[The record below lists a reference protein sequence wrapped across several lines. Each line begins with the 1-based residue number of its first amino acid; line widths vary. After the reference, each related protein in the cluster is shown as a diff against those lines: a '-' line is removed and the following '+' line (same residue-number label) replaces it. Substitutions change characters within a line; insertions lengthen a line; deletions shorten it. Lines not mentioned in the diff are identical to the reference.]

1 LRLSQLPALGRLFG
15 TYSGAN
21 LATVLFEVD
30 LMFGLNRLSIQS
42 KMIVLL
48 LAVSLTSIGVIA
60 AIGYSSA
67 RTALIRSAEN
77 QLQGIR
83 VAKTTTLKEM
93 LDALRDQVISI
104 SDSRAVIEGMSEFK
118 NAYRELSSKALSSNE
133 EEKLKDFYNTIYLPE
148 LSRRI
153 EGKPVLERYLP
164 KAAAERYL
172 QYHYIASNPNP
183 YLKMQELTLATSDS
197 SQYGQVHSKLHGLYS
212 RVVKIFGFEDLML
225 IDPETL
231 DIVYSYQKTTE
242 FGTNLL
248 DGPYAAT
255 NLGDRVRT
263 IRAARDRDDF
273 KIADFEPYRP
283 SLGLPMGF
291 AMSPIFDGT
300 KMIGILALQFP
311 IETFNRVLSG
321 EYNWSAEGLGETG
334 EVYVVG
340 PDRTFRSRSR
350 LMYSNSDSFIQKL
363 QESGAAKSIIDA
375 VKIKRTAMN
384 IIPVNN
390 SSVEEAFRGHSG
402 IARVSDYLGKPV
414 LSAYG
419 PLELDSLRWAVVAQ
433 IDLAEAEAPAREFG
447 RKVIIISS
455 AMALLVSVLALIS
468 SFLLTKPL
476 RDLTDGARRI
486 GAGETNVKVSVSSRD
501 EFGELARVFNEM
513 SDNITSQTERLAEQD
528 RQNQELLLSI
538 LPASAVEQRREGD
551 EKANREF
558 ADVSVLFSEIHGME
572 DLGDRIGEAKALSI
586 LSDLI
591 GAFDDAAEK
600 FGIEK
605 VKTIGASYLAV
616 CGLSITRPDHARRV
630 VQFAEE
636 MTRVVAVFNRDQKS
650 DLKIAI
656 GINSGPVVG
665 GVTGRRKFLYDLWGD
680 TVTIAKKL
688 TSGDGAAIRVTE
700 GVRSR
705 LGEQFSFN
713 GPTRIELDG
722 KPAIEAWQIAV

>member
-1 LRLSQLPALGRLFG
+1 MRLSQLPALGRLFG
-15 TYSGAN
+15 THSGAN

-42 KMIVLL
+42 KMILLL

-104 SDSRAVIEGMSEFK
+104 SDSRAVIEGMSEFR

-148 LSRRI
+148 LSRRV

-164 KAAAERYL
+164 RAAAERYL

-225 IDPETL
+225 IDPDTL

-350 LMYSNSDSFIQKL
+350 LMYSNADSFIQKL

-375 VKIKRTAMN
+375 VKAKRTAMN

-513 SDNITSQTERLAEQD
+513 SDNITSQTELLAEQD

-572 DLGDRIGEAKALSI
+572 DLGDRIGESKALSI

-636 MTRVVAVFNRDQKS
+636 MTRVIAVFNRDQKS

>member
-1 LRLSQLPALGRLFG
+1 ML
-15 TYSGAN
+15 
-21 LATVLFEVD
+21 
-30 LMFGLNRLSIQS
+30 GLNRLSIQS
-42 KMIVLL
+42 KMILL
-48 LAVSLTSIGVIA
+48 LLGVSLSSIGIIA
-60 AIGYSSA
+60 SIGYSSA
-67 RTALIRSAEN
+67 KAALIRSAEN

-93 LDALRDQVISI
+93 LDALKDQVISI
-104 SDSRAVIEGMSEFK
+104 SDSRAVIDGMNQFK
-118 NAYRELSSKALSSNE
+118 NAYRELRSKTISSE
-133 EEKLKDFYNTIYLPE
+133 EYDKLKDFYNARYLPE
-148 LSRRI
+148 LAKSI
-153 EGKPVLERYLP
+153 DGSPMLERYLP
-164 KAAAERYL
+164 SAPAARYL

-183 YLKMQELTLATSDS
+183 YLKMQDLSVAVNDTSEYS
-197 SQYGQVHSKLHGLYS
+197 QVHANLHGLFS
-212 RVVKIFGFEDLML
+212 RAVKIFGFEDLML
-225 IDPETL
+225 IDADTL
-231 DIVYSYQKTTE
+231 EIVYSYQKTAE
-242 FGTNLL
+242 FATNLM

-311 IETFNRVLSG
+311 IEIFNRVLSG
-321 EYNWSAEGLGETG
+321 DYNWSAEGLGETG

-350 LMYSNSDSFIQKL
+350 LMYSNPDVFIQKL
-363 QESGAAKSIIDA
+363 QESGASKSTIEA
-375 VKIKRTAMN
+375 VKMKRTAMN
-384 IIPVNN
+384 IIPVKNR
-390 SSVEEAFRGHSG
+390 SVEEAFRGHSG
-402 IARVSDYLGKPV
+402 INRVNDYLGKPV

-419 PLELDSLRWAVVAQ
+419 PLELDSLRWAVLAE
-433 IDLAEAEAPAREFG
+433 IDVAEAEAPAREFG

-468 SFLLTKPL
+468 SYLLTKPL
-476 RDLTDGARRI
+476 RMLTDGARRI
-486 GAGETNVKVSVSSRD
+486 GLGETNVKVVVSSRD

-572 DLGDRIGEAKALSI
+572 ELGARIGEAKALSV

-591 GAFDDAAEK
+591 AAFDDAAEK

-630 VQFAEE
+630 LQFAED
-636 MTRVVAVFNRDQKS
+636 MSRVIAIFNRDHKA

-680 TVTIAKKL
+680 TVSIAKKL
-688 TSGDGAAIRVTE
+688 ALSDGASIRVTDA
-700 GVRSR
+700 VRAR

-713 GPTRIELDG
+713 GPVRVELDG